1 MQRET
6 KITDCLENRLPL
18 TPLPQVSRRKS
29 LKQRL
34 HPLVLGP
41 WKIAFVCAIEKR
53 VGLRLLS
60 SIIVPAPPINLQ
72 WSNTRTAETRRQLPV
87 ARHHQPRGP
96 DPYKLHRP
104 SSLERS
110 LFLFQHC
117 ICRALTGGHSSGLI
131 EPCRPLCLTTRI
143 GV

>member
-1 MQRET
+1 VQRET

-41 WKIAFVCAIEKR
+41 WISPSSALSKR
-53 VGLRLLS
+53 EPVFDSCPVS
-60 SIIVPAPPINLQ
+60 SFQHRPSICSCPTPD
-72 WSNTRTAETRRQLPV
+72 AETRRQLPV

-110 LFLFQHC
+110 LFFFQHC

-131 EPCRPLCLTTRI
+131 EPWRPLCLTTRI